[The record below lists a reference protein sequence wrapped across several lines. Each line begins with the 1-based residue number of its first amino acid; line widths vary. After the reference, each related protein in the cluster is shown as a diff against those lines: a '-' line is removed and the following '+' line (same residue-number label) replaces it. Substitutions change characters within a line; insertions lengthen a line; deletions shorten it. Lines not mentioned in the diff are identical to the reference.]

1 MMRRSDMLLR
11 FNLDLEIEAPLWRDE
26 LEKQNYIKNVENTL
40 NKGLSSVRAEN
51 WKINNI
57 QIKE

>member
-1 MMRRSDMLLR
+1 MLLR